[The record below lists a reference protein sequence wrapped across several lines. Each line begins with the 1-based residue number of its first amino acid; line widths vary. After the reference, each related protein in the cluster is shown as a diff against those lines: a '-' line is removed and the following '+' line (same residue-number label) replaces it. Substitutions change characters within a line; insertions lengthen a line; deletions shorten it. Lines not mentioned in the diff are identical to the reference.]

1 MSGSKIISTRSVA
14 LILLLLMT
22 AQFDM
27 VSSGPVAY
35 AACEG
40 VCATIFIGCLAASL
54 PLPGSQAVC
63 FAAVTT
69 CVQACT
75 PLLIAPTP

>member
-1 MSGSKIISTRSVA
+1 MISTSSIA

-22 AQFDM
+22 AHIGI
-27 VSSGPVAY
+27 VNSGPVAY

-40 VCATIFIGCLAASL
+40 VCVTIFIGCLAASL
-54 PLPGSQAVC
+54 PLPGSQAAC
-63 FAAVTT
+63 FAAVTA